1 MSGLKILYN
10 LILKD
15 AVKGSGSASG
25 ILSIGKDVRKL
36 ADKKFQRYIT
46 TAKKQGVDID
56 KLSEQEIKYMLELN
70 KPKAP
75 KVLSNEDAYEF
86 LNQFLNQGKKGK
98 VIKGKFGKP
107 FSQEVDDIAD
117 KKLIEQMYRTA
128 GPRSLDEDAGY
139 LAEFIAEDVGKVLD
153 DLPIEEQTKF
163 IERAK
168 NALRRNVK
176 QYQPRET
183 EIIKGIQTT
192 RGLGDLFPKQLEK
205 TVTVRT
211 VIEDIKK
218 LKPIESMKETNRVLR
233 GEGKYKNLS
242 KADREKIAGDES
254 VTDHIFERDI
264 PVDPEDFAYGGVAGM
279 LGERTEYN
287 EGGSSI
293 DKGKKGDSQV
303 LPFDFDELDH
313 DELMHIIKLLQAGE
327 IPKLAQG
334 GVAGLLGERV
344 GLYQGGGPHS
354 RGRGR
359 QSSGMS
365 FSGAT
370 HRGGTTGGPPGGGGG
385 RRTPPPKK
393 KTTTVTTGGASPFP
407 YITPKGRRTIDTRP
421 KGDHFLKRFIDHD
434 KFTDQIK
441 FLDTDDK
448 YHQLGGLDFM
458 MRFPGINPNI
468 AKGLATGYQNLTEAA
483 RANPDPLGDYTDVME
498 ATQQKAAE
506 EARLN
511 AIGIDAALD
520 PNSALYQQYTGLV
533 DSANLV
539 PHTLKMAEGGPARQN
554 FAMGRRAFLKLLGGV
569 GAGIGA
575 LKTGIL
581 GFGKGASKQVAK
593 DLTQVPIQNA
603 EGMPAWFKPLVNR
616 VIKEGTETTN
626 LAPNKGGAY
635 LDRQIVHSKKLG
647 EGQEVRVYQNLDD
660 QTINV
665 EYKSADNMGGVDDG
679 IVNLE
684 YKAPQEIS
692 LHSPEGSYSKVKHG
706 SKKSVKT
713 KAEFSAEEAFPHGTT
728 GDYKDI
734 TMEGSNVVTKVDDL
748 YSDTSALKQFGT
760 NKTLSK
766 KELEIAKQKRKRVN
780 EINNDLGEQNQLL
793 PEPPDY
799 DDFASGGI
807 ARMLGE

>member
-25 ILSIGKDVRKL
+25 ILSIGKDIRKL
-36 ADKKFQRYIT
+36 ADKKFQRYVT
-46 TAKKQGVDID
+46 TAQKQGVDLD
-56 KLSEQEIKYMLELN
+56 KLSEQEIKYMMELN
-70 KPKAP
+70 KPKEP
-75 KVLSNEDAYEF
+75 TVLSNKEAFEF
-86 LNQFLNQGKKGK
+86 LNKFLNQGKKGE
-98 VIKGKFGKP
+98 VITGKFKP
-107 FSQEVDDIAD
+107 
-117 KKLIEQMYRTA
+117 L
-128 GPRSLDEDAGY
+128 
-139 LAEFIAEDVGKVLD
+139 
-153 DLPIEEQTKF
+153 
-163 IERAK
+163 
-168 NALRRNVK
+168 
-176 QYQPRET
+176 
-183 EIIKGIQTT
+183 
-192 RGLGDLFPKQLEK
+192 
-205 TVTVRT
+205 VTVDS
-211 VIEDIKK
+211 VITDIKK
-218 LKPIESMKETNRVLR
+218 LKPMDSMKETNKVLR

-279 LGERTEYN
+279 LGERTGYKE
-287 EGGSSI
+287 GSSI
-293 DKGKKGDSQV
+293 SDV
-303 LPFDFDELDH
+303 LPADFDELDH
-313 DELMHIIKLLQAGE
+313 DELMHIIKLLQTGE
-327 IPKLAQG
+327 IPKFADG

-421 KGDHFLKRFIDHD
+421 KGGHFLKRFIDHD

-539 PHTLKMAEGGPARQN
+539 PHTLKMADGGPARQN
-554 FAMGRRAFLKLLGGV
+554 FAMGRRAFMKLLGGV

-593 DLTQVPIQNA
+593 DLTQVPIQSA
-603 EGMPAWFKPLVNR
+603 EGMPSWFKPLVNR
-616 VIKEGTETTN
+616 VIKEGTETTK
-626 LAPNKGGAY
+626 LPPNKGGAY

>member
-36 ADKKFQRYIT
+36 ADKKFQRYVT
-46 TAKKQGVDID
+46 TAQKQGVDLD
-56 KLSEQEIKYMLELN
+56 KLSEQEIKYMMELN

-75 KVLSNEDAYEF
+75 QVLSNEEAYEF
-86 LNQFLNQGKKGK
+86 LNKFLNQGKKDKGK
-98 VIKGKFGKP
+98 VIKGKFGKS
-107 FSQEVDDIAD
+107 FLEELSSADNAADDI
-117 KKLIEQMYRTA
+117 LVEQMYRTS
-128 GPRSLDEDAGY
+128 GPRNLEYDSSF
-139 LAEFIAEDVGKVLD
+139 LAEFIAEDAGKVLD
-153 DLPIEEQTKF
+153 DLPIKEQTKF

-218 LKPIESMKETNRVLR
+218 LKPMDSMKETNKVLR

-539 PHTLKMAEGGPARQN
+539 PHTLKMADGGPARQN
-554 FAMGRRAFLKLLGGV
+554 FAMGRRAFMKLLGGV

-684 YKAPQEIS
+684 YRAPQEIS

-766 KELEIAKQKRKRVN
+766 KELEIAKQKRKRHKKN
-780 EINNDLGEQNQLL
+780 
-793 PEPPDY
+793 
-799 DDFASGGI
+799 
-807 ARMLGE
+807 ARDVW